1 MAEEVKPQ
9 PRRRYDTTRRQAQA
23 AQTRQDIV
31 AAAQRVFLERGYS
44 GATLTA
50 IAQAAGV
57 VVETIYRGFGS
68 KASLFKVVV
77 RAAVAGGA
85 ARAAV
90 PPEQRPAIQAVIA
103 ETDPR
108 RQFQLYAA
116 TQPGIHARAG
126 PLLRVLVGA
135 AAADPELAEVWAQ
148 LENERLAGMGRFA
161 QRLADRGVLR
171 PGLSAE
177 DARDVLWP
185 LNSMAARALPRLAC
199 PHVGRGAAA
208 RPAIGR
214 AGRLAGVSGDHGC
227 LMPSGW
233 PTLMRFC
240 WWHAGLVL
248 DRAAVLVYDLNLWRA
263 CTRRRSAA
271 RRTGTCA
278 RWPVSAA
285 GRRWSRSGMWAPR
298 PRSRRCWMPASGRS
312 CLTAPGTWRLGM
324 WPLPGGCWKIS
335 VSRASST
342 RRPGAARPG
351 CR

>member
-1 MAEEVKPQ
+1 MAEEVKRQ

-44 GATLTA
+44 GATLT
-50 IAQAAGV
+50 
-57 VVETIYRGFGS
+57 
-68 KASLFKVVV
+68 
-77 RAAVAGGA
+77 GGA

-177 DARDVLWP
+177 DAR
-185 LNSMAARALPRLAC
+185 
-199 PHVGRGAAA
+199 
-208 RPAIGR
+208 
-214 AGRLAGVSGDHGC
+214 
-227 LMPSGW
+227 
-233 PTLMRFC
+233 
-240 WWHAGLVL
+240 
-248 DRAAVLVYDLNLWRA
+248 
-263 CTRRRSAA
+263 
-271 RRTGTCA
+271 
-278 RWPVSAA
+278 
-285 GRRWSRSGMWAPR
+285 
-298 PRSRRCWMPASGRS
+298 
-312 CLTAPGTWRLGM
+312 
-324 WPLPGGCWKIS
+324 
-335 VSRASST
+335 
-342 RRPGAARPG
+342 
-351 CR
+351 

>member
-44 GATLTA
+44 GATLT
-50 IAQAAGV
+50 
-57 VVETIYRGFGS
+57 
-68 KASLFKVVV
+68 
-77 RAAVAGGA
+77 
-85 ARAAV
+85 
-90 PPEQRPAIQAVIA
+90 VIA

-177 DARDVLWP
+177 DARDVLWT
-185 LNSMAARALPRLAC
+185 LNSMAVHDLLVVQRGWPPERYRDWLA
-199 PHVGRGAAA
+199 HTLAAA
-208 RPAIGR
+208 LLPDQQSGGPA
-214 AGRLAGVSGDHGC
+214 A
-227 LMPSGW
+227 
-233 PTLMRFC
+233 
-240 WWHAGLVL
+240 
-248 DRAAVLVYDLNLWRA
+248 
-263 CTRRRSAA
+263 
-271 RRTGTCA
+271 
-278 RWPVSAA
+278 
-285 GRRWSRSGMWAPR
+285 
-298 PRSRRCWMPASGRS
+298 
-312 CLTAPGTWRLGM
+312 
-324 WPLPGGCWKIS
+324 
-335 VSRASST
+335 
-342 RRPGAARPG
+342 
-351 CR
+351 